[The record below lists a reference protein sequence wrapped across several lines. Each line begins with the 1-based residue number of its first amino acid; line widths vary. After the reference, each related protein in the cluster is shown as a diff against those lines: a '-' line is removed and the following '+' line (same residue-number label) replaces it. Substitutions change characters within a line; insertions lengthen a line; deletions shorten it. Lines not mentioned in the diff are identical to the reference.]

1 MNYKS
6 NFNVRPSGISSGFVE
21 FERNVVY
28 PELVEDGDFSQ
39 LGAELTTPFTSGWNQ
54 IGSNGWSLNPAPVN
68 GGLEGIEATNYVYQG
83 LTTAIGK
90 QYQVVVD
97 ATVIDGSCV
106 VRGFNSNDIIDINV
120 KGRKTYSAIFT
131 ETDTNTNFGFA
142 AFLEGGF
149 TGIIHSVS
157 VKELGVGW
165 TLGVGWSIP
174 SRVGI
179 ALRDG
184 TGLGNTWIGQTINI
198 EAGKTYSVS
207 YDRKYTSGGPTTNL
221 YAAFIN
227 EGVNTTLGGYSSTI
241 QETITVTDTFTPT
254 YTGSFLFRLYG
265 VSTFTGEISNVT
277 IKEVGEA
284 TESALPNQS
293 ECEAYGYTWN
303 SGNRTCQ
310 AFNPSITLERIT
322 GNLSNNLYG
331 SNNKTQRGTQNS
343 MTIGDFNSLNGS
355 TENNLIV
362 GRGNSIERKT
372 ANNFI
377 VGTAAKSIVDNSFSL
392 GGNNGVA
399 NQLDRLG
406 AQLIENFDFSQEIEI
421 LKNADFSIYEPSAQS
436 NLIGG
441 VQFDDW
447 IENPSTGK
455 RKMTAELNGFKSEV
469 IVKQT
474 STWHQRFY
482 QSVSSDL
489 VIGKKY
495 RFTAT
500 FLTSDGSSIRVAVQT
515 AGSTSI
521 QAGATYSTDAGVY
534 QSIDI
539 YFTCTSRT
547 SQIVD
552 LWPTTLQ
559 EIGEYFSVSN
569 LSVKEVGEDWTL
581 SANASI
587 QNNELTL
594 NGSGA
599 FVYAQQTL
607 WSSGAK
613 NGRTLRF
620 IYEVTENTLVSGERG
635 TGLLRVGGYSNSL
648 FPSVINLNSDV
659 GTHILDVIVG
669 IEGAHNVFDI
679 DITSDYVSGYIKINY
694 VSLQEVLPFVAPRQ
708 MTYLMFGKQTTDGNT
723 KAANLNNTSGTFYV
737 VPLNSASY
745 FQCDVVAVRT
755 GGTSTT
761 GAIGDTASW
770 TEKGVFTNVNQEGG
784 LSISRERDTV
794 RSIGTGTTNWRPTA
808 VVGNTNGNFNLNVRG
823 TTDMIIE
830 WAITV
835 RITQIKTTF

>member
-28 PELVEDGDFSQ
+28 PELVENGDFSQ

-54 IGSNGWSLNPAPVN
+54 IGSNGWSLNPTPVN

-97 ATVIDGSCV
+97 ATVVDGSCYA
-106 VRGFNSNDIIDINV
+106 RGFNANNIIDINV
-120 KGRKTYSAIFT
+120 IGRKTYSAIFT
-131 ETDTNTNFGFA
+131 ETDTNTNFGFSNS
-142 AFLEGGF
+142 LEEGF

-165 TLGVGWSIP
+165 QVTSTDSNNNVEFG
-174 SRVGI
+174 
-179 ALRDG
+179 DG
-184 TGLGNTWIGQTINI
+184 TARLKFLNTSPITELRTSEFILTS
-198 EAGKTYSVS
+198 GKTYKLIVDIALATSGSIKFDTAGVSVTFNTAGVFTNTITPTSNTRVVFNRASSNVDITLNSVS
-207 YDRKYTSGGPTTNL
+207 
-221 YAAFIN
+221 
-227 EGVNTTLGGYSSTI
+227 
-241 QETITVTDTFTPT
+241 VT
-254 YTGSFLFRLYG
+254 
-265 VSTFTGEISNVT
+265 
-277 IKEVGEA
+277 EVGEA

-310 AFNPSITLERIT
+310 AFNPSITLERIA

-343 MTIGDFNSLNGS
+343 MTIGDFNSINGS

-406 AQLIENFDFSQEIEI
+406 AQLIENFDFSEEGDEEIENGSNTI
-421 LKNADFSIYEPSAQS
+421 AGANWNANANWDKTVAGFFSCDGSS
-436 NLIGG
+436 NN
-441 VQFDDW
+441 D
-447 IENPSTGK
+447 
-455 RKMTAELNGFKSEV
+455 LNQGTT
-469 IVKQT
+469 IP
-474 STWHQRFY
+474 
-482 QSVSSDL
+482 
-489 VIGKKY
+489 VIGKSY
-495 RFTAT
+495 ILSFEVLSINVGGRFVMNFGGVVGANRTSVGVYYETITAT
-500 FLTSDGSSIRVAVQT
+500 NTDRIRVRPNYT
-515 AGSTSI
+515 GTIGSVTNI
-521 QAGATYSTDAGVY
+521 
-534 QSIDI
+534 
-539 YFTCTSRT
+539 
-547 SQIVD
+547 
-552 LWPTTLQ
+552 
-559 EIGEYFSVSN
+559 
-569 LSVKEVGEDWTL
+569 SVKELGQDWTL

-599 FVYAQQTL
+599 FVTAQQTL

-620 IYEVTENTLVSGERG
+620 IYEVTENTLVSGERAQ
-635 TGLLRVGGYSNSL
+635 GLLRVGGYSGASL

-694 VSLQEVLPFVAPRQ
+694 VSLQEVLPFVPPRQ

-723 KAANLNNTSGTFYV
+723 KAANLNNTTGTFYV

-745 FQCDVVAVRT
+745 FQCDVLAVRT

-808 VVGNTNGNFNLNVRG
+808 VVGNTNGNFGLNIRG
-823 TTDMIIE
+823 AADMIVE

>member
-28 PELVEDGDFSQ
+28 PELVENGDFSQ

-54 IGSNGWSLNPAPVN
+54 IGSNGWSLNPTPVN

-97 ATVIDGSCV
+97 ATVVDGSCYA
-106 VRGFNSNDIIDINV
+106 RGFNANNIIDINV
-120 KGRKTYSAIFT
+120 IGRKTYSAIFT
-131 ETDTNTNFGFA
+131 ETDTNTNFGFSNS
-142 AFLEGGF
+142 LEEGF

-165 TLGVGWSIP
+165 QVTSTDSNNNVEFNVSTARLKFLNTSPITE
-174 SRVGI
+174 
-179 ALRDG
+179 LR
-184 TGLGNTWIGQTINI
+184 TSEFILTS
-198 EAGKTYSVS
+198 GKTYKLIVDIALATSGSIKFDTAGVSLTFNTAGVFTNTITPTSNTRVVFYRASSNVDITLNSVS
-207 YDRKYTSGGPTTNL
+207 
-221 YAAFIN
+221 
-227 EGVNTTLGGYSSTI
+227 
-241 QETITVTDTFTPT
+241 VT
-254 YTGSFLFRLYG
+254 
-265 VSTFTGEISNVT
+265 
-277 IKEVGEA
+277 EVGEA

-310 AFNPSITLERIT
+310 AFNPSITLERIA

-343 MTIGDFNSLNGS
+343 MTIGDFNSINGS

-406 AQLIENFDFSQEIEI
+406 AQLIENFDFSEEGDEEIENGSNTI
-421 LKNADFSIYEPSAQS
+421 AGANWNANANWDKTVAGFFSCDGSS
-436 NLIGG
+436 NN
-441 VQFDDW
+441 D
-447 IENPSTGK
+447 
-455 RKMTAELNGFKSEV
+455 LNQGTT
-469 IVKQT
+469 IP
-474 STWHQRFY
+474 
-482 QSVSSDL
+482 
-489 VIGKKY
+489 VIGKSY
-495 RFTAT
+495 ILSFEVLSINVGGRFVMNFGGVVGANRTSVGVYYETITAT
-500 FLTSDGSSIRVAVQT
+500 NTDRIRVRPNYT
-515 AGSTSI
+515 GTIGSVTNI
-521 QAGATYSTDAGVY
+521 
-534 QSIDI
+534 
-539 YFTCTSRT
+539 
-547 SQIVD
+547 
-552 LWPTTLQ
+552 
-559 EIGEYFSVSN
+559 
-569 LSVKEVGEDWTL
+569 SVKELGQDWTL

-620 IYEVTENTLVSGERG
+620 IYEVTENTLVSGERAQ
-635 TGLLRVGGYSNSL
+635 GLLRVGGYSGASL

-669 IEGAHNVFDI
+669 IEGAHNVFDMY
-679 DITSDYVSGYIKINY
+679 ITSDYVSGYIKINY

-723 KAANLNNTSGTFYV
+723 KAANLNNTTGTFYV

-808 VVGNTNGNFNLNVRG
+808 VVGNTNGNFGLNIRG
-823 TTDMIIE
+823 AADMIVE